1 MVSFHFEIRLTF
13 FAHKTNNERRK
24 QMKKKLLFLELT
36 LTLCINLIIPALA
49 AETFT
54 GDQFSFGE

>member
-1 MVSFHFEIRLTF
+1 
-13 FAHKTNNERRK
+13 
-24 QMKKKLLFLELT
+24 MKKKLLFLELT